1 MIDKAVRTLFVT
13 TESAVLTAADGVR
26 RAWHQA
32 GQTLTGNAVRI
43 EGRGIRL
50 EGEEK
55 FKRRCLGNAA
65 ELELPAADD
74 VAQPVGLPEKSF
86 DRRAALYSPL
96 SFLLIPETAASVK
109 GEMRF
114 FAKIQP

>member
-50 EGEEK
+50 EGEENSSAGAWEMPQSSNC
-55 FKRRCLGNAA
+55 RRQTTSLSQSACRKKA
-65 ELELPAADD
+65 
-74 VAQPVGLPEKSF
+74 SS
-86 DRRAALYSPL
+86 RAR
-96 SFLLIPETAASVK
+96 TASGAC
-109 GEMRF
+109 R
-114 FAKIQP
+114 

>member
-1 MIDKAVRTLFVT
+1 MIDKAVRTLFMK

-26 RAWHQA
+26 RTRHQA

-43 EGRGIRL
+43 EGSWVRL

-55 FKRRCLGNAA
+55 FKRRRLRNAV

-74 VAQPVGLPEKSF
+74 VAQPVGLPENASS
-86 DRRAALYSPL
+86 RARTDSGAC
-96 SFLLIPETAASVK
+96 
-109 GEMRF
+109 R
-114 FAKIQP
+114 